1 MIALSIFTVGIM
13 AVGAMLVYSTRA
25 RVLNRQ
31 INNAISLTHERV
43 EEIRKVATLEEDI
56 RFNTV
61 LNFNYILSRD
71 PAYGTVEGYAAPGL
85 LSGAAGYTV
94 AANSIN
100 THGISAAEKQKR
112 RDSIKILYDDGNMA
126 LHGDEAA
133 GDGIW
138 SCLEYINM
146 DTGEVRPQPEF
157 AALTRAEKSK
167 WRWILTRRTVLEPV
181 VLNTVAGS
189 DSKRTIAHVTLPAS
203 ITDTTGAD
211 VIRLMVESTWVDM
224 TGKKRTVSFN
234 TLIAR
239 STM

>member
-1 MIALSIFTVGIM
+1 M
-13 AVGAMLVYSTRA
+13 
-25 RVLNRQ
+25 
-31 INNAISLTHERV
+31 RV

-71 PAYGTVEGYAAPGL
+71 PAYGTVEGYAMPGF

-94 AANSIN
+94 AVTSIN
-100 THGISAAEKQKR
+100 GHGISAAEKQKR
-112 RDSIKILYDDGNMA
+112 RDKIKILYDDGDMN
-126 LHGDEAA
+126 LHGDDVA

-157 AALTRAEKSK
+157 AALTVAEKSK

-181 VLNTVAGS
+181 ALNSVAGS
-189 DSKRTIAHVTLPAS
+189 SSKRTISHVTLPAS

-211 VIRLMVESTWVDM
+211 VVRLRVESTWVDM
-224 TGKKRTVSFN
+224 TKKERKVLFN

-239 STM
+239 SSM